1 MAAKRSSN
9 SRNRKTARR
18 LLFHTAA
25 DEDVP
30 ATVPTRWLKN
40 VIGLFLVPVAWVLTE
55 ALFTSFAGAARDH
68 AFWATEEFW
77 FFTLGALVWTL
88 AFCGSLWARGT
99 PSLLR
104 AYVLGHELTH
114 AIWAFVMG
122 GKIFAFKATRAGGHI
137 ETDTHNFWV
146 ALTPYFHPLYS
157 ILVIELYAMTSLFY
171 DVSAFYP
178 LLFGL
183 LGLTWAF
190 HLSFTLWMIPKGQSD
205 LAMNGYFFSLVLIY
219 VMNLLTLSALLI
231 FAAPEVTFVSFWSE
245 VERHAIAVSDA
256 VLALVEAAI
265 RSFSARRG

>member
-1 MAAKRSSN
+1 MAAKRPSH

-18 LLFHTAA
+18 LLFHGTAA
-25 DEDVP
+25 EAP
-30 ATVPTRWLKN
+30 TTIPTRWVKN
-40 VIGLFLVPVAWVLTE
+40 TAGLFLLPVAWVLTQ

-77 FFTLGALVWTL
+77 FFTLGALIWTL

-99 PSLLR
+99 PILLT

-157 ILVIELYAMTSLFY
+157 ILVIEIYASVSLFY
-171 DVSAFYP
+171 DVESFTP
-178 LLFGL
+178 LLFAL
-183 LGLTWAF
+183 LGFTWAF
-190 HLSFTLWMIPKGQSD
+190 HLSFTLWMIPKGQTD
-205 LAMNGYFFSLVLIY
+205 LAMNGNFFSLVLIY
-219 VMNLLTLSALLI
+219 AMNLVTLSALLI
-231 FAAPEVTFVSFWSE
+231 FAAPEVSFASFWHE
-245 VERHAIAVSDA
+245 VERHAIVISDA
-256 VLALVEAAI
+256 VLALVEGAI
-265 RSFSARRG
+265 RSFSAQLD